1 MECKRESQT
10 SMRDYMKKLRLD
22 EAELS
27 RRRAYFDIT
36 DADLA
41 RLASLRGFAE
51 NHTDEIVEE
60 FYRHI
65 LEHADSRKFFPDEAT
80 VRRVKTLQRH
90 YFLDLFSGVL
100 DLKYVEDR
108 LRVGATHERIGMPPK
123 FYLGSYAHY
132 LRLVRSH
139 LAREFGPGEEETQAF
154 NSIQKL
160 VYFDMALAMDTYILT
175 GLEDL
180 RRHQA
185 AIRELSTPVI
195 RVFRHIL
202 LLPLVGAVD
211 TQRAQQ
217 IMETVLLEVIQEH
230 AKVIIID
237 IAGVLVVD
245 TKVADHLLK
254 TTAAVRLLGA
264 ETVLTGIRA
273 EVARTI
279 VQLGVDTST
288 MHTRSRLAEG
298 IELALNI
305 LGKTITDRPHE
316 RGAPRDSRSDHGKT
330 E

>member
-1 MECKRESQT
+1 MRE
-10 SMRDYMKKLRLD
+10 YMKKLRLD
-22 EAELS
+22 EAELAS
-27 RRRAYFDIT
+27 RRSYFDIT
-36 DADLA
+36 DADLG
-41 RLASLRGFAE
+41 RLAALRGFAE
-51 NHTDEIVEE
+51 KRTDPIVEE

-65 LEHADSRKFFPDEAT
+65 LGHGDSRKFFPDDAT
-80 VRRVKTLQRH
+80 VRRVKALQRQ
-90 YFLDLFSGVL
+90 YFLGLFTGVL

-108 LRVGATHERIGMPPK
+108 LRVGAAHEHIGMPPK

-132 LRLVRSH
+132 LRLVRAH
-139 LAREFGPGEEETQAF
+139 LVEEFGAGADETASYG
-154 NSIQKL
+154 SIEKL
-160 VYFDMALAMDTYILT
+160 VYFDMALAMDTYILA

-195 RVFRHIL
+195 RVFQQVL

-217 IMETVLLEVIQEH
+217 IMETVLLRVIQEQ

-264 ETVLTGIRA
+264 ETIITGIRA

-279 VQLGVDTST
+279 VQLGVDTSS
-288 MHTRSRLAEG
+288 MPTRSRLAEG

-305 LGKTITDRPHE
+305 IGKTITDRKAD
-316 RGAPRDSRSDHGKT
+316 RGARRAPKDDLQ
-330 E
+330 EEP